1 MRQAFFLKIWH
12 RSPVVGGEQPPPFP
26 RATLYAPSQLRFAP
40 MADGPTWRVY
50 IAILRNAV
58 YPLCAICRLSAR
70 PRHTA
75 SARCVRLRH
84 MGTQTSCVS
93 KIVPASMHILVPRLN
108 HTVAECVPDGLG
120 GSRLHAFFIPP
131 RGTISRRVSPWETVA
146 TEGRE
151 ELKSDWDYH
160 GFADSNAP
168 TLCAIPISAYA
179 HGGHHDLVLVAEY
192 APQVASRMVCKHH

>member
-1 MRQAFFLKIWH
+1 MWGVNGRRRSREPPCTPPRSSALRLWRTARHGACTSQSCVTWPIW
-12 RSPVVGGEQPPPFP
+12 
-26 RATLYAPSQLRFAP
+26 
-40 MADGPTWRVY
+40 
-50 IAILRNAV
+50 
-58 YPLCAICRLSAR
+58 LCAICRLSTR

-75 SARCVRLRH
+75 SARCVRPRH
-84 MGTQTSCVS
+84 MGTQTSCVR
-93 KIVPASMHILVPRLN
+93 KIGPAFTHILVPRLN
-108 HTVAECVPDGLG
+108 HTVAECVPDGLC

-168 TLCAIPISAYA
+168 TPCAIPISAYA
-179 HGGHHDLVLVAEY
+179 HGGHHDLVLVAEH